1 MENLDIVTEDNYI
14 LIKATDVSPE
24 VLIEFKDN
32 KVSFKGYSLMS
43 DSSIFYKS
51 VYEVI
56 KKTIQEKSFSS
67 LTLIYN
73 FTYINSQS
81 LKQIISFFYYIE
93 SLNIPV
99 EINWYYSDEEN
110 AELGIQLREIIEVP
124 FKLFYLSQ

>member
-1 MENLDIVTEDNYI
+1 MENLDIVKEDNYI

-32 KVSFKGYSLMS
+32 KISFKGYSLMS
-43 DSSIFYKS
+43 DSSRFYINL
-51 VYEVI
+51 YEI
-56 KKTIQEKSFSS
+56 INKTIQEKSFSS

>member
-1 MENLDIVTEDNYI
+1 MENLDIVKEDNYI

-43 DSSIFYKS
+43 DSSRFYKN
-51 VYEVI
+51 VYEI
-56 KKTIQEKSFSS
+56 INKTIQEKSFSS

-99 EINWYYSDEEN
+99 EIKWYYSDEEN